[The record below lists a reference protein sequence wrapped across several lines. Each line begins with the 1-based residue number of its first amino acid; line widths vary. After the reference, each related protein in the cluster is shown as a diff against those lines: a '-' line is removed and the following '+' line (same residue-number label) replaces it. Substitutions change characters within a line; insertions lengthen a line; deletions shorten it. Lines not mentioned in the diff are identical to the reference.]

1 MIKGFD
7 YEDLAAR
14 GDFAARHLKQVLDSL
29 DLLIAVKD
37 NEIIFADR
45 KLYMEENKKASVS
58 ITCGELN
65 KIVYSSL
72 EDVPDSI
79 KEKYK
84 TELEDYDI
92 DKKEFIYKLERKDD

>member
-1 MIKGFD
+1 MI
-7 YEDLAAR
+7 
-14 GDFAARHLKQVLDSL
+14 
-29 DLLIAVKD
+29 
-37 NEIIFADR
+37 
-45 KLYMEENKKASVS
+45 
-58 ITCGELN
+58 
-65 KIVYSSL
+65 YSSL